1 MKKIDYSKKYG
12 IPEAQLESIL
22 AMSKKSD
29 QRLLN
34 EREDMSARIFTIN
47 RKDYKKNLSKIIKKL
62 SGKPNPWNK
71 DDLKISPWIYKK

>member
-1 MKKIDYSKKYG
+1 MKKIDYNKKYG

-34 EREDMSARIFTIN
+34 EREDIVSVAFH
-47 RKDYKKNLSKIIKKL
+47 
-62 SGKPNPWNK
+62 
-71 DDLKISPWIYKK
+71 